1 MSRLIQIV
9 QDCNFTT
16 ENIRHEFTEY
26 NGKKYRITRPV
37 AYPHVNV
44 LTIAK
49 QRIALKL
56 LEKGKDISEI
66 ADILGVGAAS
76 LVTWYQSYLAEIH
89 GKEGQKKATSAR
101 KRNATDSLGRPTK
114 QVQLADKFKNQIL
127 VFVSMSACADYLG
140 VSSSTVYNYCNN
152 GKLFRNRYKMSYKT
166 EES

>member
-1 MSRLIQIV
+1 MSKLIQIV

-26 NGKKYRITRPV
+26 DGKKYRITRPV

-56 LEKGKDISEI
+56 LEEGKDISEI
-66 ADILGVGAAS
+66 ADLLGVSGAS
-76 LVTWYQSYLAEIH
+76 LVTWYQSYLSELH
-89 GKEGQKKATSAR
+89 NREGQKKVTSA

-114 QVQLADKFKNQIL
+114 QVQLADKIKNQIL
-127 VFVSMSACADYLG
+127 VFVSLSACADYLG

-152 GKLFRNRYKMSYKT
+152 GKLFRNRYKMSYK

>member
-16 ENIRHEFTEY
+16 ENIRHEFTEID
-26 NGKKYRITRPV
+26 GVRYRITRPV

-56 LEKGKDISEI
+56 LEEGKDISEI
-66 ADILGVGAAS
+66 ADLLGVSGGK
-76 LVTWYQSYLAEIH
+76 LVAWYQSYLSELH
-89 GKEGQKKATSAR
+89 NKEGQKKVTSA

-114 QVQLADKFKNQIL
+114 QVQLADKIKNKIL

-152 GKLFRNRYKMSYKT
+152 GKLFRNRFKMSYK

>member
-1 MSRLIQIV
+1 MSRLIQIQ

-26 NGKKYRITRPV
+26 NGARFRITRPV
-37 AYPHVNV
+37 AYQHVNV

-56 LEKGKDISEI
+56 LEEGKNISEI
-66 ADILGVGAAS
+66 ADILGVSGGA
-76 LVTWYQSYLAEIH
+76 LITWYQSYLAEIH
-89 GKEGQKKATSAR
+89 GKEGQKKAASVK

-114 QVQLADKFKNQIL
+114 QVQLADKVKNQIL
-127 VFVSMSACADYLG
+127 VFVSLSACADYLG

-152 GKLFRNRYKMSYKT
+152 GKLFRNRYKMSYK
-166 EES
+166 EQS

>member
-9 QDCNFTT
+9 QDCNFTS
-16 ENIRHEFTEY
+16 ENIRDEFTEY

-56 LEKGKDISEI
+56 LEEGKDISEI
-66 ADILGVGAAS
+66 ADILGVGGGS
-76 LVTWYQSYLAEIH
+76 LSAWYSSYLAELH
-89 GKEGQKKATSAR
+89 NKEGQKKATSAKR
-101 KRNATDSLGRPTK
+101 KATDSLGRPTR
-114 QVQLADKFKNQIL
+114 QVQLADKLKNQIL
-127 VFVSMSACADYLG
+127 VFVSLSACADYLG

-152 GKLFRNRYKMSYKT
+152 GKLFRNRYKMSYK

>member
-1 MSRLIQIV
+1 MSKLIQIV

-26 NGKKYRITRPV
+26 NGKKYRITRAV

-49 QRIALKL
+49 QRIAKKL
-56 LEKGKDISEI
+56 LEEGKDISEI
-66 ADILGVGAAS
+66 ADLLGVSGGK
-76 LVTWYQSYLAEIH
+76 LVAWYQSYLSESH
-89 GKEGQKKATSAR
+89 NREGQKKATSA

-152 GKLFRNRYKMSYKT
+152 GKLFRNRYKMSYK

>member
-16 ENIRHEFTEY
+16 ENIRHEFTEVD
-26 NGKKYRITRPV
+26 GVRYRVTRPV
-37 AYPHVNV
+37 AYEHCNV
-44 LTIAK
+44 LTIKK

-56 LEKGKDISEI
+56 LEEGKDISEV
-66 ADILGVGAAS
+66 ADILGVSGAS
-76 LVTWYQSYLAEIH
+76 LVTWYQSYLSELH
-89 GKEGQKKATSAR
+89 TREGQKKATSDR

-127 VFVSMSACADYLG
+127 VFVSLSACADYLG

-152 GKLFRNRYKMSYKT
+152 NKLFRKRYKLSYK

>member
-1 MSRLIQIV
+1 MSKLIQIV

-16 ENIRHEFTEY
+16 ENLRDEFTEY
-26 NGKKYRITRPV
+26 NGKKYRVTRPV

-49 QRIALKL
+49 QRIALQL
-56 LEKGKDISEI
+56 LEEGKDISKI
-66 ADILGVGAAS
+66 ADILGVNGGA
-76 LVTWYQSYLAEIH
+76 LVTWYQSYLSEIH
-89 GKEGQKKATSAR
+89 GKEGQKKVASA

-114 QVQLADKFKNQIL
+114 QVQLADKVKNQIL
-127 VFVSMSACADYLG
+127 VFVSLSACADYLG

>member
-16 ENIRHEFTEY
+16 ENIRHEFTEID
-26 NGKKYRITRPV
+26 GVRYRITRPV

-56 LEKGKDISEI
+56 LEEGKDISEI
-66 ADILGVGAAS
+66 ADLLGVSGGK
-76 LVTWYQSYLAEIH
+76 LVAWYQSYLSELH
-89 GKEGQKKATSAR
+89 NKEGQKKVTSA

-114 QVQLADKFKNQIL
+114 QVILADKIKNKIL
-127 VFVSMSACADYLG
+127 VFVSLSACADYLG

-152 GKLFRNRYKMSYKT
+152 GKLLRNRYKMSYK

>member
-16 ENIRHEFTEY
+16 ENIRHEFTEVD
-26 NGKKYRITRPV
+26 GVRYRVTRPV

-44 LTIAK
+44 LTISK

-56 LEKGKDISEI
+56 LEEGKDISEI
-66 ADILGVGAAS
+66 ADILGVSGGK
-76 LVTWYQSYLAEIH
+76 LVAWYQSYLSELH
-89 GKEGQKKATSAR
+89 NREGQKKVTSA

-114 QVQLADKFKNQIL
+114 QVQLADRFENKIL
-127 VFVSMSACADYLG
+127 VFVSLSACADYLG

-152 GKLFRNRYKMSYKT
+152 GKLFRKRYKMSYK

>member
-1 MSRLIQIV
+1 MSKLIQIV

-26 NGKKYRITRPV
+26 DGKKYRITRPV
-37 AYPHVNV
+37 AYQHVNV
-44 LTIAK
+44 LTVKK

-56 LEKGKDISEI
+56 LEEGKDISEI
-66 ADILGVGAAS
+66 ADILGVGGGK
-76 LVTWYQSYLAEIH
+76 LVAWYQSYLSELH
-89 GKEGQKKATSAR
+89 NREGQKKVTSA

-114 QVQLADKFKNQIL
+114 QVQLADKVKNQIL
-127 VFVSMSACADYLG
+127 VFVSLSACADYLG

-152 GKLFRNRYKMSYKT
+152 NKLFRNRYKMSYK

>member
-1 MSRLIQIV
+1 MSKLIQIV

-16 ENIRHEFTEY
+16 ENIRDEFTEVD
-26 NGKKYRITRPV
+26 GRKYRVTRPV
-37 AYPHVNV
+37 AYQHINV
-44 LTIAK
+44 LNIKK

-56 LEKGKDISEI
+56 LEEGKDISEI
-66 ADILGVGAAS
+66 ADLLGVSGAS
-76 LVTWYQSYLAEIH
+76 LVTWYQSYLSEIH

-114 QVQLADKFKNQIL
+114 QVQLADKVKNQIL
-127 VFVSMSACADYLG
+127 VFVSLSACADYLG

-152 GKLFRNRYKMSYKT
+152 GKLFRNRYKMSYK

>member
-1 MSRLIQIV
+1 MSKLIQIV

-16 ENIRHEFTEY
+16 ENIRDEFTEY
-26 NGKKYRITRPV
+26 GGVRFRVTRPV

-44 LTIAK
+44 LTISK

-56 LEKGKDISEI
+56 LEEGKNISEI
-66 ADILGVGAAS
+66 ADILGVGGAS
-76 LVTWYQSYLAEIH
+76 LVTWYQSYLSELH
-89 GKEGQKKATSAR
+89 GKEGQKKVTSAKR
-101 KRNATDSLGRPTK
+101 KATDSLGRPTK
-114 QVQLADKFKNQIL
+114 QVQLADRFENKIL
-127 VFVSMSACADYLG
+127 VFVSLSACADYLG

>member
-1 MSRLIQIV
+1 MSKLIQIV
-9 QDCNFTT
+9 QDCNLTT

-44 LTIAK
+44 LTISK

-56 LEKGKDISEI
+56 LEEGKNISEI
-66 ADILGVGAAS
+66 ADILGVGGGS
-76 LVTWYQSYLAEIH
+76 LSAWYSSYLAEIH
-89 GKEGQKKATSAR
+89 NREGQKKVTSA

-114 QVQLADKFKNQIL
+114 QVQLADRFENKIL
-127 VFVSMSACADYLG
+127 VFVSLSACADYLG

>member
-9 QDCNFTT
+9 QDCNLTT

-37 AYPHVNV
+37 AYPHINV

-56 LEKGKDISEI
+56 LEEGKNISEI
-66 ADILGVGAAS
+66 ADILGVGGAS
-76 LVTWYQSYLAEIH
+76 LVTWYQSYLSEVH
-89 GKEGQKKATSAR
+89 GKEGQKKAT
-101 KRNATDSLGRPTK
+101 KRNATDGIGRPTK
-114 QVQLADKFKNQIL
+114 QVQLADRFENKIL
-127 VFVSMSACADYLG
+127 VFVSLSACADYLG
-140 VSSSTVYNYCNN
+140 VSSSTVYNYSNN

>member
-16 ENIRHEFTEY
+16 ENIRDEFTEID
-26 NGKKYRITRPV
+26 GVRYRITRPV
-37 AYPHVNV
+37 AYKHINI
-44 LTIAK
+44 LTVKK

-56 LEKGKDISEI
+56 LEEGKDISEI
-66 ADILGVGAAS
+66 ADILGVGGAS
-76 LVTWYQSYLAEIH
+76 LVTWYQSYLSELH
-89 GKEGQKKATSAR
+89 NKEGQKKVTSAKR
-101 KRNATDSLGRPTK
+101 KATDSLGRPTK
-114 QVQLADKFKNQIL
+114 QVQLADKVKNQIL
-127 VFVSMSACADYLG
+127 VFVSLSACADYLG

>member
-1 MSRLIQIV
+1 MSKLIQIV
-9 QDCNFTT
+9 QDCNLTT

-26 NGKKYRITRPV
+26 NGKKYIITRPV
-37 AYPHVNV
+37 AYEHCNV

-56 LEKGKDISEI
+56 LEEGKDISEI
-66 ADILGVGAAS
+66 ADLLGVSGAS
-76 LVTWYQSYLAEIH
+76 LVTWYQSYLSELH
-89 GKEGQKKATSAR
+89 NKQGQKKAISA

-114 QVQLADKFKNQIL
+114 QVQLADRFENKIL
-127 VFVSMSACADYLG
+127 VFVSLSACADYLG
-140 VSSSTVYNYCNN
+140 VSSSTIYNYCNN